1 MRAAGAAGAGPDEKW
16 EADMYTAQMISQ
28 IAEARSIAN
37 RVDHELRE
45 GRRLSALLEAA
56 CTAIAAETAP
66 AMRHQAEPI
75 TDSEFGA

>member
-16 EADMYTAQMISQ
+16 EANMYTVQMLSQ

-56 CTAIAAETAP
+56 CAAIATETAS
-66 AMRHQAEPI
+66 AMRHQAESVA
-75 TDSEFGA
+75 DGEFRA